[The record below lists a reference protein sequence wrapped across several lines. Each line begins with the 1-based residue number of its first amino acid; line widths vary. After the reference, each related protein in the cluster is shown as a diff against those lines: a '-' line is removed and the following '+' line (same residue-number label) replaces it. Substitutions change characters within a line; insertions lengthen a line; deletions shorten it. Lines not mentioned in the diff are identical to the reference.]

1 VSKKGGLPITLKM
14 RHDFH
19 YVDELSNRTGAPVGR
34 MIPIERLMVNPE
46 QPRQV
51 VGDLSDLTASILEK
65 GVLEPILV
73 RHDRESE
80 MFMIISGERR
90 YRASLAAGLGEIPCI
105 EKDVDDAEV
114 AEIALIEN
122 LQRKDLTAFEE
133 AEGLQSLIDR
143 FGYTHEQVSKKIG
156 KARSS
161 VTETLSLNV
170 LPDDVKEM
178 CKQKQV
184 LSKSMLL
191 QIVRQPTRQKMTE
204 LVDRFSQGTVSR
216 EEARQERNQGQP
228 PRPQNYVFRF
238 RPPTKEFALE
248 MKFSK
253 SKVEKEELI
262 SILSSILKALKE
274 EQGE

>member
-1 VSKKGGLPITLKM
+1 MTLKM

-19 YVDELSNRTGAPVGR
+19 YVDELSSRSGAPVGR
-34 MIPIERLMVNPE
+34 MIPIERLEVNPD

-73 RHDRESE
+73 RHIQETNQ
-80 MFMIISGERR
+80 FMIISGERR
-90 YRASLAAGLGEIPCI
+90 YRASLAAGLREIPCI

-143 FGYTHEQVSKKIG
+143 FGYTHEQIAKKIG

-161 VTETLSLNV
+161 VTETLSLNT
-170 LPDDVKEM
+170 LPEEIKEQ
-178 CKQKQV
+178 CRQALI

-191 QIVRQPTRQKMTE
+191 QIVRQPSRERMVE
-204 LVDRFSQGTVSR
+204 LVRRFAHGEISR
-216 EEARQERNQGQP
+216 DEARKERVQGENA
-228 PRPQNYVFRF
+228 RPQNFVFRF
-238 RPPTKEFALE
+238 RPPTNDFTLDLR
-248 MKFSK
+248 FSK
-253 SKVEKEELI
+253 SHVEKEELI
-262 SILSSILKALKE
+262 AALSSILKALKE
-274 EQGE
+274 DSNF

>member
-1 VSKKGGLPITLKM
+1 M

-51 VGDLSDLTASILEK
+51 IGDLSDLTASILEK

-73 RHDRESE
+73 RHERESD

-90 YRASLAAGLGEIPCI
+90 YRASLAACLSEVPCI

-143 FGYTHEQVSKKIG
+143 FGYTHEQVSKRIG

-170 LPDDVKEM
+170 LPDDIKEL

-204 LVDRFSQGTVSR
+204 LVDRFSQGTISR
-216 EEARQERNQGQP
+216 EEARQERTQGQS
-228 PRPQNYVFRF
+228 PRAQNYVFRF

-262 SILSSILKALKE
+262 AILSSILKALKE
-274 EQGE
+274 GQGD